1 MFVFI
6 CFQLYLKYHTVK
18 MHSVKLVNLYSKI
31 YSAEFMSF
39 MLKNFEELK
48 ICKVHASENF
58 RKIEVGLKIP
68 I

>member
-1 MFVFI
+1 
-6 CFQLYLKYHTVK
+6 
-18 MHSVKLVNLYSKI
+18 MHSVKLVNFYSKI

-58 RKIEVGLKIP
+58 RKIELDLKVP
-68 I
+68 IQRTV